1 MNKTEEL
8 LKKSGYSNKAIE
20 YYTKKVNVGEIKN
33 PDAFFAYT
41 GHCGDTMEI
50 YLKIESGVIK
60 DAKFQAMGCAGAF
73 TSGSAL
79 CEMIKGKTLGEAE
92 QIDEHDIINHLGKI
106 PSTKVDCACLAK
118 KTLRKAIIQ
127 YRKKG

>member
-1 MNKTEEL
+1 MNEIEDL
-8 LKKSGYSNKAIE
+8 LKKSGYSIKAIE
-20 YYTKKVNVGEIKN
+20 YYTKKVNVGKLED

-41 GHCGDTMEI
+41 GPCGDTMEI

-79 CEMIKGKTLGEAE
+79 CEMIKGKTLVEAE
-92 QIDEHDIINHLGKI
+92 QIDEDDIVDHLGKI

-118 KTLRKAIIQ
+118 KTLQKAIEQ
-127 YRKKG
+127 YKEKG